1 MNGFNN
7 PGSFHRL
14 DMMDEWLNGAYDEDG
29 DAALCD
35 ICGSELKWNP
45 IEENWY
51 CPDDGSVCVPE
62 SHRRRAARRRL
73 SDGMPGELSPVQ
85 AMLHALLYPAGRPHA
100 RLRLREK
107 YMPFYEE
114 RRKNAFSFFFYFLLS
129 KKKERA
135 L

>member
-7 PGSFHRL
+7 TGSFHRL

-51 CPDDGSVCVPE
+51 CPDCGQTMDRPAYLNHIGAEPPGDVCLTECWENYPLCKQCCTRY
-62 SHRRRAARRRL
+62 SIPP
-73 SDGMPGELSPVQ
+73 DDP
-85 AMLHALLYPAGRPHA
+85 MLC
-100 RLRLREK
+100 
-107 YMPFYEE
+107 
-114 RRKNAFSFFFYFLLS
+114 
-129 KKKERA
+129 
-135 L
+135 